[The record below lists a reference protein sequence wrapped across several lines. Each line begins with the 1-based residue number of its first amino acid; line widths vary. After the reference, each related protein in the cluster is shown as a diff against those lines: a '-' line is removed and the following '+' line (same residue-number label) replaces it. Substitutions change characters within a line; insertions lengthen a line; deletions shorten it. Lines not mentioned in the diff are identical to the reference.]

1 MSCHNAFPHFNLG
14 SENKFE
20 KIPTGIDCERC
31 HGPGGLHVANIQ
43 SGQLVDTSK
52 FFDYSIVNPINL
64 SIELQNELCS
74 RCHVQGNSVLK
85 YEKSL
90 LSV

>member
-1 MSCHNAFPHFNLG
+1 MSWSG
-14 SENKFE
+14 S
-20 KIPTGIDCERC
+20 
-31 HGPGGLHVANIQ
+31 LHVANIQ

-85 YEKSL
+85 YEKSFDFKPGMYLNEVMDVCYLDTPILETIL
-90 LSV
+90 LWPLI